1 MKAAVFSDVHGNLI
15 ALDAVLADAADAG
28 VDEYWVAGDLVAHGP
43 HSAATIRRLMELPN
57 ARFVRGNTDRY
68 VLTGQV
74 SAMIP
79 ADDPKMLAAAACSF
93 AWTRGAVTS
102 VGGYDWLAGLPVE
115 WRAILPDGTHV
126 LMVHASPGLD
136 DGPGLHESSTDAELL
151 DAGVAEAG
159 AQLTFVGH
167 THRPM
172 DRVVAGVRVV
182 NLGSVSLPVTD
193 ERRAMWTLL
202 EAHESG
208 FQLEHRFADY
218 DIEAVRS
225 ALDTGHHPSANWLK
239 GKFQG
244 AAAT

>member
-43 HSAATIRRLMELPN
+43 HPAATIRRLMELPN

-79 ADDPKMLAAAACSF
+79 ADDPKMLVAAVRSF

-102 VGGYDWLAGLPVE
+102 GGGYDWLAGLPVE
-115 WRAILPDGTHV
+115 WRAILPDGTHA

-136 DGPGLHESSTDAELL
+136 DGPGLYESLTDAELL

-159 AQLTFVGH
+159 AQLIFVGH

-208 FQLEHRFADY
+208 FKLEHRFADY